1 MIGLFDFTTLHNE
14 EFRNRVL
21 DIYSQILE
29 KNAFVEGEYN
39 AKFEAEFA
47 KIQGSKHC
55 LLVANGT
62 DALEIALLVHG
73 IKPGDKVGVPG
84 ITFYAT
90 GEAVLNVGAIPVLV
104 DVLPTGLMCPA
115 SAERMIK
122 EHELKAIMPV
132 HIYGMPADIPA
143 INKIAKAHN
152 IPVIEDA
159 AQACGAFI
167 EGKPIGCQGNLATFS
182 FYPTK
187 NLSAFGDAGGILT
200 DDDELAEKI
209 KIIRNHGRG
218 SDGKIMG
225 RNSRCDHLQAVVL
238 ALKLEKIE
246 EHNKARKEVAKKYHA
261 ALKGNKNFAL
271 VPDEY
276 LETSAFHLY
285 PINVCQRDIRDKLIK
300 HLQDNQIGCANFY
313 DRSLSQEPAFSQC
326 AGEKEMAE
334 MVSGAVVCLP
344 MNPFLKDEEIKKV
357 TDTVLGFFS

>member
-1 MIGLFDFTTLHNE
+1 MIGLHDFTTLHDQ
-14 EFRNRVL
+14 EFRKRVL
-21 DIYSQILE
+21 EIFSTILE

-39 AKFEAEFA
+39 AKFENAFA
-47 KIQGSKHC
+47 KMQGSKHC

-62 DALEIALLVHG
+62 DALEISLLAHG

-90 GEAVLNVGAIPVLV
+90 GEAVLNVGATPILI
-104 DVLPTGLMCPA
+104 DVLPSGLMSPE

-122 EHELKAIMPV
+122 EHHLKALIPV
-132 HIYGMPADIPA
+132 HIYGLPADMVA

-167 EGKPIGCQGNLATFS
+167 EGKPIGSHGNLTTFS

-187 NLSAFGDAGGILT
+187 NLSAFGDAGAILT
-200 DDDELAEKI
+200 DDDDLAEMI

-225 RNSRCDHLQAVVL
+225 RNSRCDHMQAVVL

-246 EHNKARKEVAKKYHA
+246 ELNQARKNVAKKYHE
-261 ALKGNKNFAL
+261 ALRGNKNFAL
-271 VPDEY
+271 LPDEY

-326 AGEKEMAE
+326 EGEKEMAE

-344 MNPFLKDEEIKKV
+344 MNPFLKDEEIQKV
-357 TDTVLGFFS
+357 TQAVLSFFS